1 MTQIY
6 EMMYILRPNLLE
18 EQISENVTKYR
29 NLLKEQGATNL
40 QIKFWGRRRLA
51 YPIAKH
57 QEGIYILMYYQA
69 EGQQVA
75 VIERS
80 MRLSEDV
87 IRYLTIKPTEAPE
100 FTEETF
106 PDFSKSNLKPKHV
119 EEQPT
124 QPAPEVVAD
133 IADIADVADVA
144 ENVSV
149 EVEEQPTQPAPEIVE
164 A

>member
-1 MTQIY
+1 MTQAY

-75 VIERS
+75 VVERS

-87 IRYLTIKPTEAPE
+87 IRYLTIKLKEAPE

-124 QPAPEVVAD
+124 QPAPE
-133 IADIADVADVA
+133 IVADVTDVA
-144 ENVSV
+144 NNISV